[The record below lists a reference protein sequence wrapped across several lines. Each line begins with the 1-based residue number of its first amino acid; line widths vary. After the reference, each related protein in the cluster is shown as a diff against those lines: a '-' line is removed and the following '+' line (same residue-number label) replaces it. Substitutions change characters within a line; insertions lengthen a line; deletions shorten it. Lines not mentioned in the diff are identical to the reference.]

1 VPHRSAFPQG
11 FKTNPARVCNR
22 TSMDFL
28 ILCSLASALVDLSA
42 GWSGLGRPSTR
53 PPNTED
59 RQYRPKEATVMM
71 LKRTTSLAFATA
83 SLTAIATMPAH
94 AQTAGPYGP
103 APGYNT
109 PQSSVPQANAAQSA
123 SARRNVIESHQY
135 DREVETN
142 RAFRQARMRKEC
154 GPITDPEL
162 RQSCLASFNQEDSQM
177 GSSTS
182 SRSHG
187 SGSGR

>member
-1 VPHRSAFPQG
+1 
-11 FKTNPARVCNR
+11 
-22 TSMDFL
+22 
-28 ILCSLASALVDLSA
+28 
-42 GWSGLGRPSTR
+42 
-53 PPNTED
+53 
-59 RQYRPKEATVMM
+59 MM
-71 LKRTTSLAFATA
+71 LKRTASFALTTA
-83 SLTAIATMPAH
+83 CLTAIATMSAQ

-103 APGYNT
+103 APGYTT
-109 PQSSVPQANAAQSA
+109 PPGTAAYGTTPGYTTPQSPAAYGTTPGYTTPQGSAAYGTTPGYNSRQSSVPQANQSGVGQSA
-123 SARRNVIESHQY
+123 SARRNVIESKQY

-162 RQSCLASFNQEDSQM
+162 RQSCLASFNQEEAQM

-182 SRSHG
+182 SRSQG

>member
-1 VPHRSAFPQG
+1 
-11 FKTNPARVCNR
+11 
-22 TSMDFL
+22 
-28 ILCSLASALVDLSA
+28 
-42 GWSGLGRPSTR
+42 
-53 PPNTED
+53 
-59 RQYRPKEATVMM
+59 MM
-71 LKRTTSLAFATA
+71 LKRTVSFALTTA
-83 SLTAIATMPAH
+83 CLTAIATMPAH
-94 AQTAGPYGP
+94 AQMGGTYGS

-109 PQSSVPQANAAQSA
+109 PQSPSAYGSAPGYSTPQSNAPQANRGDVAQSA

-135 DREVETN
+135 DRAVETN

-162 RQSCLASFNQEDSQM
+162 RQSCLASFNQEEPQM